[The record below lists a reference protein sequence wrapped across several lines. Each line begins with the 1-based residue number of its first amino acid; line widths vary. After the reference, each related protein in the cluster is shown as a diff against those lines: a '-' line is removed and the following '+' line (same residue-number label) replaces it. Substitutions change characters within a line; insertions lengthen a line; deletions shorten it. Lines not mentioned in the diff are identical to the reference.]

1 MHGLKLC
8 MVFSL
13 FIYGLILWDSL
24 HLHSEKVSKVVYD
37 IFGSW

>member
-8 MVFSL
+8 MVFICLTLSDE
-13 FIYGLILWDSL
+13 FMEGL